1 MGRAVRLGSR
11 GVFAA
16 AVMASLGLGAMQAL
30 ASHRSAA
37 ASETCASRCD
47 SSCRLAGWA
56 GGVCG
61 WDTCICYE
69 F

>member
-1 MGRAVRLGSR
+1 MERVVRLGSK
-11 GVFAA
+11 GVFTA
-16 AVMASLGLGAMQAL
+16 AVMASLGLGAVQAL
-30 ASHRSAA
+30 ASPHAAA

-47 SSCRLAGWA
+47 YNCRLAGWA